1 MEKVNRVTT
10 MTEEKIFVGLAG
22 LAEPPFGGGQ
32 DGPFTLAYK
41 LFVLIEETELIELLK
56 KKDRAAFKSIVE
68 TWQDM
73 VYNTALGILQ
83 NAEDAED
90 VTQEVFIQVF
100 ESVSSFKGESKF
112 STWLYRITVSK
123 AMDHI
128 RKKKRKKRFAF
139 IQSLYG
145 KNDEPIIDPPDFFH
159 PGVSMENKE
168 NAAVLFKAM
177 EQLPPNQKT
186 AFVLNK
192 VEGLS
197 YLEIGDVMKIT
208 DSAVDALLHRAKA
221 NLKKI

>member
-1 MEKVNRVTT
+1 MI
-10 MTEEKIFVGLAG
+10 EEK
-22 LAEPPFGGGQ
+22 
-32 DGPFTLAYK
+32 
-41 LFVLIEETELIELLK
+41 ELIELLK
-56 KKDRAAFKSIVE
+56 KRDRAAFKNIVE

-90 VTQEVFIQVF
+90 VTQETFMQAF

-112 STWLYRITVSK
+112 STWLYRITISK

-145 KNDEPIIDPPDFFH
+145 KNDQPVIDPPDFFH

-197 YLEIGDVMKIT
+197 YIEIGDVMKIS

-221 NLKKI
+221 NLKKILKDYYSALNKN

>member
-1 MEKVNRVTT
+1 LT
-10 MTEEKIFVGLAG
+10 
-22 LAEPPFGGGQ
+22 
-32 DGPFTLAYK
+32 
-41 LFVLIEETELIELLK
+41 EETELIELLK
-56 KKDRAAFKSIVE
+56 KKDRAAFKDIVE
-68 TWQDM
+68 TWQNM

-90 VTQEVFIQVF
+90 VTQETFVQVF

-145 KNDEPIIDPPDFFH
+145 RNDEPIIDPPDFFH
-159 PGVSMENKE
+159 PGVGMENKE
-168 NAAVLFKAM
+168 NAAVLFKAV
-177 EQLPPNQKT
+177 EQLPGNQKT

-197 YLEIGDVMKIT
+197 YIEIGNIMQIT
-208 DSAVDALLHRAKA
+208 DSAVDALLQRAKA
-221 NLKKI
+221 NLKKILKEYYSAFNKNE